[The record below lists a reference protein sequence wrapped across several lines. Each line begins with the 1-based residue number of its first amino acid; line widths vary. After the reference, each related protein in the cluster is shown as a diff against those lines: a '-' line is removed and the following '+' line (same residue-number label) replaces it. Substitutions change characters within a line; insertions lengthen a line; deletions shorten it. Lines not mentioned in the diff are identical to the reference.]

1 MEIKQPVRVRFAPSP
16 TGFMHLGNARTALFN
31 WLFARH
37 HGGEFILR
45 IEDTDRERHTEAAV
59 QVIYD
64 SLKWMGLNWDGS
76 VLRQSE
82 RLGIYHEVAER
93 LIAEGKAY
101 RCACTREELEAKKEA
116 MKATANRTCYDRTCR
131 DKALGSDCGTHVV
144 RFKMPLE
151 GESTFDDMIQ
161 GTITKRYSDLDDF
174 IMIRSDGMPTYQ
186 FAVVIDDLALKITH
200 VIRGADHIDNTHDQ
214 IALYRALG
222 EEPPRFGHAP
232 RIDGLSK
239 RKGSPSVEYYR
250 EALGLL
256 PEGLNNYIVRLGWSH
271 GNDEIFTTEQLI
283 EYFDAD
289 AINQANG
296 EFDEEKLKWV
306 NEQQMRLVS
315 LEKLAQHVLPIY
327 EKRGV
332 RLERGEWLDKLLEMM
347 RKRAHDLN
355 EIVRDSLFIFN
366 APSSYDEASVSR
378 HFNAST
384 PALLRDLAS
393 EISAIQT
400 WDETSIE
407 AAFAKIAEKT
417 GLKMGKIAQPTR
429 TAIVG
434 IAQSPGIYEVV
445 WFVGKDET
453 LRRLE
458 KAAQFI
464 ESRG

>member
-64 SLKWMGLNWDGS
+64 SLKWMGLNWDGP

-82 RLGIYHEVAER
+82 RLDIYHAIAER

-101 RCACTREELEAKKEA
+101 RCNCTREELEVKKEA

-131 DKALGSDCGTHVV
+131 DKNLGPDCGPHVV
-144 RFKMPLE
+144 RFKMPTE

-161 GTITKRYSDLDDF
+161 GTITKKYSDLDDF
-174 IMIRSDGMPTYQ
+174 IMVRSDGMPTYQ

-256 PEGLNNYIVRLGWSH
+256 PEGLINYIVRLGWSH
-271 GNDEIFTTEQLI
+271 GDDEIFTMDQLI
-283 EYFDAD
+283 QYFDAD
-289 AINQANG
+289 DINQSNG

-315 LEKLAQHVLPIY
+315 LETLAKHVLPIY
-327 EKRGV
+327 EKNGV
-332 RLERGEWLDKLLEMM
+332 HLERDAWFDKLLEMM

-355 EIVRDSLFIFN
+355 ELVRDSLFIFR
-366 APSSYDEASVSR
+366 APESYDEASAAR
-378 HFNAST
+378 HFNEST
-384 PALLRDLAS
+384 PALLRDLAKAI
-393 EISAIQT
+393 EEIQT
-400 WDETSIE
+400 WDEATIE
-407 AAFAKIAEKT
+407 SVFVDLAQKT
-417 GLKMGKIAQPTR
+417 GLKMGKIAQPAR

-453 LRRLE
+453 VKRLR
-458 KAAQFI
+458 KAADFI
-464 ESRG
+464 ESKA

>member
-1 MEIKQPVRVRFAPSP
+1 MEIKRPVRVRFAPSP

-64 SLKWMGLNWDGS
+64 SLKWMGLNWDGP

-82 RLGIYHEVAER
+82 RLGIYHEIAER

-101 RCACTREELEAKKEA
+101 RCTCTREELEAKKEA
-116 MKATANRTCYDRTCR
+116 MKATVNRTCYDRTCR
-131 DKALGSDCGTHVV
+131 EKNLGPDCGTHVV

-151 GESTFDDMIQ
+151 GESTFDDMVQ
-161 GTITKRYSDLDDF
+161 GKITKRYADLDDF

-186 FAVVIDDLALKITH
+186 FAVVVDELALKITH

-214 IALYRALG
+214 IALYHALG
-222 EEPPRFGHAP
+222 EEPPVFGHAP

-250 EALGLL
+250 EELGLL

-306 NEQQMRLVS
+306 NEQQLRLVS
-315 LEKLAQHVLPIY
+315 LDKLAQHVLPIY
-327 EKRGV
+327 EKHGV
-332 RLERGEWLDKLLEMM
+332 HLDHDEWLDKLLEMM
-347 RKRAHDLN
+347 RKRAHNLN
-355 EIVRDSLFIFN
+355 EIVTDSLFVFR
-366 APSSYDEASVSR
+366 APKSYDEASVSR
-378 HFNAST
+378 HFGEST
-384 PALLRDLAS
+384 PDVLESLAA
-393 EISAIQT
+393 EISAVET
-400 WDETSIE
+400 WDEASIE
-407 AAFAKIAEKT
+407 AAFTRVAEMT
-417 GLKMGKIAQPTR
+417 GLKMGKIAQPAR

-453 LRRLE
+453 IRRLQR
-458 KAAQFI
+458 AADFI
-464 ESRG
+464 RTR

>member
-64 SLKWMGLNWDGS
+64 SLKWMGLNWDGP

-82 RLGIYHEVAER
+82 RLGIYHEIAER

-101 RCACTREELEAKKEA
+101 RCNCTREELEKKKEA
-116 MKATANRTCYDRTCR
+116 MKATVNRTCYDRTCR
-131 DKALGSDCGTHVV
+131 DKELGPDCGTHVV
-144 RFKMPLE
+144 RFKMPTE
-151 GESTFDDMIQ
+151 GESTFEDMIQ
-161 GTITKRYSDLDDF
+161 GTITKRYADLDDF
-174 IMIRSDGMPTYQ
+174 IMVRSDGMPTYQ
-186 FAVVIDDLALKITH
+186 FAVVVDDLALKITH

-214 IALYRALG
+214 IALYHALG
-222 EEPPRFGHAP
+222 QEPPRFGHAP

-256 PEGLNNYIVRLGWSH
+256 PEGLINYIVRLGWSH
-271 GNDEIFTTEQLI
+271 GDDEIFSIDKLI
-283 EYFDAD
+283 EYFDVD
-289 AINQANG
+289 AINQSNG

-306 NEQQMRLVS
+306 NEQQLRLVS
-315 LEKLAQHVLPIY
+315 IDHLADHVLPIY
-327 EKRGV
+327 EKNGV
-332 RLERGEWLDKLLEMM
+332 RLEKGAWLGKLLEMM

-355 EIVRDSLFIFN
+355 EIVRDSMFVFL
-366 APSSYDEASVSR
+366 APETYDEASVSR
-378 HFNAST
+378 HFNETT
-384 PALLRDLAS
+384 PALLRDLAA
-393 EISAIQT
+393 ELCKIET
-400 WDETSIE
+400 WDEASIE
-407 AAFAKIAEKT
+407 EAFNAIAAKT
-417 GLKMGKIAQPTR
+417 GLKMGKVAQPAR
-429 TAIVG
+429 VAIVG

-453 LRRLE
+453 VKRLE
-458 KAAQFI
+458 KAAQFA
-464 ESRG
+464 ENKV